1 MEVRKLV
8 NNRDD
13 GGLGD
18 KNHGLAR
25 SPYGLV
31 AATCW
36 VYLYPLP
43 HPPAPRPSNNLPPSP
58 FSPSLIS
65 LTVSV
70 DVKHRVYLLT
80 SHSPLGY
87 IRGKFCG
94 DSTNVLRVSL

>member
-31 AATCW
+31 AVTCW

-43 HPPAPRPSNNLPPSP
+43 PPPPP
-58 FSPSLIS
+58 
-65 LTVSV
+65 
-70 DVKHRVYLLT
+70 
-80 SHSPLGY
+80 PL
-87 IRGKFCG
+87 K
-94 DSTNVLRVSL
+94 